1 MMLDIIGKRKLIVL
15 IAAAIVAIGII
26 SLAVQGLNF
35 GIDFTGGTRL
45 MLSLPGGFTTAE
57 VRDVLATVEATDASG
72 RKVTLENSYI
82 QEVIGEEGNE
92 VVIRTVPLSEEEL
105 ETVLAAIKANW
116 PDFSEEDIRNVENVG
131 PVVGGELLRNALLAL
146 GLASIAMIIYVSI
159 RFQFNFAVAALLPL
173 LFNSFVVVAV
183 FSLFQIE
190 INSPFVAVIL
200 TIVGYS
206 INDTIVIFDRIR
218 ENIKSQSQRKATGRD
233 RQHQRP
239 PVLCPLPQYFCDHP
253 AGGGLSVVH
262 WRRDHHSL
270 RPSPLYRDYLR
281 DDFFAFPGQSPLVYP
296 DHEGE
301 KLTCLG
307 KMRLR

>member
-218 ENIKSQSQRKATGRD
+218 ENIKYNPSEKQLAETVNTSVRQSFVRCLNTSVTTLLVVGSLLFIGGETITPFA
-233 RQHQRP
+233 
-239 PVLCPLPQYFCDHP
+239 LPLFIGIIC
-253 AGGGLSVVH
+253 GTIS
-262 WRRDHHSL
+262 SL
-270 RPSPLYRDYLR
+270 FLASPLWYI
-281 DDFFAFPGQSPLVYP
+281 
-296 DHEGE
+296 
-301 KLTCLG
+301 LTMRG
-307 KMRLR
+307 KSLPA